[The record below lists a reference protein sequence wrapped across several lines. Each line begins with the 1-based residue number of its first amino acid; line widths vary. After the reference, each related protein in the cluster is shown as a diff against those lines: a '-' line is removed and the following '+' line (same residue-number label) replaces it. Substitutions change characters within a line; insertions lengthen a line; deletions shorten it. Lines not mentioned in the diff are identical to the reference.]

1 MVSVNR
7 MAIVVK
13 PGQPFLDW
21 LHQVDPP
28 SKELNLEDLWEEPS
42 VYLVPECDNEKE
54 IRKCLK
60 EICGQI
66 FEEQLDSWITEPSAW
81 PKRRDLEAFDD
92 WFEWSF
98 HSLVFDLS
106 VEPVLHEEM

>member
-1 MVSVNR
+1 MVTINR

-21 LHQVDPP
+21 LRRVDPA
-28 SKELNLEDLWEEPS
+28 SKELSLVNLSEEPS
-42 VYLVPECDNEKE
+42 VYLLPYCENEKE

-66 FEEQLDSWITEPSAW
+66 FEEQLDSWYTEPSTW
-81 PKRRDLEAFDD
+81 PKRRDLETFDH

-98 HSLVFDLS
+98 HPLVFDLCGD
-106 VEPVLHEEM
+106 PLLHEDN